1 MKKKLQLKKLIPP
14 LLFIAG
20 VLVTIF
26 FERITETIFPKENE
40 TVNLAK
46 DTLFVI
52 PIRNEKVIIE
62 KDSSINTKNSD
73 LTNQELE
80 YWKNLALKKESVS
93 TDNLA
98 KEIDNLKREIK
109 QNGKS
114 TTEFISDKG
123 YNELITNPKV
133 LLPNKKG
140 YQPSNVT
147 NYFEGKC
154 PDFNRNDDYITLDF
168 LIRDKNVFEKSGV
181 IFVSMSGINENGK
194 HYFIYDEYY
203 KPQYGFNHLKLKNIN
218 KPGKY
223 QFIYGII
230 FKSDMDNEFP
240 SINGWTYYISL
251 DGKLG

>member
-1 MKKKLQLKKLIPP
+1 MEKKLPLKKLIPP
-14 LLFIAG
+14 LIFITG
-20 VLVTIF
+20 VLATIF

-62 KDSSINTKNSD
+62 KDSSTDSRNSD
-73 LTNQELE
+73 ITNKELE
-80 YWKNLALKKESVS
+80 YWKSIALKKESVS
-93 TDNLA
+93 NENLA
-98 KEIDNLKREIK
+98 KEIDNLKKEIK
-109 QNGKS
+109 STNSSNKS

-123 YNELITNPKV
+123 FNELITNSKT

-140 YQPSNVT
+140 YQPSSVT

-154 PDFNRNDDYITLDF
+154 PDFSVNDDYINLEF

-181 IFVSMSGINENGK
+181 IFVSMSGINKDGQ

-230 FKSDMDNEFP
+230 FKSDMKNEFP
-240 SINGWTYYISL
+240 SVNGFNCHF
-251 DGKLG
+251 KK